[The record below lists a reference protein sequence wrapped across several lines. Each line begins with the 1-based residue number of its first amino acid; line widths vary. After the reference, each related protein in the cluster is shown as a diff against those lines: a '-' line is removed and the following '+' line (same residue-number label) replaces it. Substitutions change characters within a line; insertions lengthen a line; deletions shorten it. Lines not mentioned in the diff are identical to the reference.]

1 MDPDPCA
8 PPLSQEPD
16 ADVNSFFKK
25 LYAGADPDAQRAML
39 KSFQESGGVSQS
51 QQLAS
56 SLLCLVA

>member
-8 PPLSQEPD
+8 PPLSQESD

-39 KSFQESGGVSQS
+39 KSFQESGG
-51 QQLAS
+51 AS
-56 SLLCLVA
+56 